1 MNNVLKLIVQGSCF
15 DFFDYSYSLLQVVLS
30 IRNLLK
36 SDNVI
41 EYTYCIMNKVFKTWF
56 IAQYISELLSKN
68 SFILRNSIL
77 HQSIYRP
84 IDKSCNQAAEP
95 SQKQP
100 AQKCCCCNYKGKSC
114 NKANKTAMFDC
125 QRRMI
130 QMAFGIVVLAR
141 QAD

>member
-15 DFFDYSYSLLQVVLS
+15 DFFDYSLLQLILS
-30 IRNLLK
+30 IINLLK

-41 EYTYCIMNKVFKTWF
+41 DKTWF
-56 IAQYISELLSKN
+56 IAHKTWFNISELLSKN

-100 AQKCCCCNYKGKSC
+100 TQKCRCCNYKGKSR
-114 NKANKTAMFDC
+114 NKANETAMFDC